1 MIGWI
6 RFTLQCQL
14 SYEKWSRIDVRSI
27 RVCLIFT
34 LDKTSI
40 CLGSIAGYVIQV
52 IERMEFEASVRLPTM
67 AK

>member
-14 SYEKWSRIDVRSI
+14 SYEKWSRIDKRSI
-27 RVCLIFT
+27 RVCLIFI

-40 CLGSIAGYVIQV
+40 CLSSMAGYVIQV
-52 IERMEFEASVRLPTM
+52 TGRMELEDGLTM
-67 AK
+67 